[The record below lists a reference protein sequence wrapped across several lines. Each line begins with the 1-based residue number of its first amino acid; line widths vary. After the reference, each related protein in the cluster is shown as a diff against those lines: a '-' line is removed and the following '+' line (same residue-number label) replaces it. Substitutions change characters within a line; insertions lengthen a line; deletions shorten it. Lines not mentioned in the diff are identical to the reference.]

1 MLSQVIFMRAE
12 PMYHLSEGTLKAYQD
27 GELTETEKMR
37 VNQHLLGCQR
47 CKELA
52 NAIQAISHE
61 NAVHLASLQPG
72 KNQPLR
78 SAPGAYQHFL
88 LKVDQS
94 NQKEK
99 FTMKKLFSR
108 PYRPAWI
115 TLAVIL
121 VIGVAMA
128 FAPVRTLANS
138 FLGLFRI
145 QQVSIV
151 EVDPETMQL
160 NLENTAELETLI
172 SDKMTFEGGGDPV
185 SVASAQEAAAQAGF
199 SVRLPE
205 QLQET
210 LNLTVIPGGKA
221 ILQIDVA
228 QVNAVLA
235 AMDRADVQIPQELDG
250 ATVTI
255 EIPTNVT
262 AEFGECNFDMESAK
276 DRNFDPDDPATFP
289 VLPCTTL
296 VQMLSPTV
304 NAPEGLDITQLGEV
318 YLQILGMSKE
328 EAQQFAQ
335 TVDWATTFV
344 VPLPSRAASYRTI
357 PVDGVQGTLIQDS
370 RQDSQY
376 ALIWVK
382 DGVLYALSGPGD
394 QATAERIA
402 STLN

>member
-1 MLSQVIFMRAE
+1 
-12 PMYHLSEGTLKAYQD
+12 
-27 GELTETEKMR
+27 
-37 VNQHLLGCQR
+37 
-47 CKELA
+47 
-52 NAIQAISHE
+52 
-61 NAVHLASLQPG
+61 
-72 KNQPLR
+72 
-78 SAPGAYQHFL
+78 
-88 LKVDQS
+88 
-94 NQKEK
+94 
-99 FTMKKLFSR
+99 
-108 PYRPAWI
+108 
-115 TLAVIL
+115 
-121 VIGVAMA
+121 
-128 FAPVRTLANS
+128 
-138 FLGLFRI
+138 
-145 QQVSIV
+145 
-151 EVDPETMQL
+151 MQL

-402 STLN
+402 STLK